1 MSRVQNEDVNRGQED
16 KDEQSHN
23 FNALTE
29 NRIKYQME
37 ITELKNTITELKN
50 SFNISAT
57 A

>member
-1 MSRVQNEDVNRGQED
+1 MSRVQNEDVNRGQEN

-29 NRIKYQME
+29 NRVKYQME